1 MTATAFRPGRYLL
14 PNREIDLSRWAVVAC
29 DQYTSQPEYWQRVE
43 EYVGIAPSTLQ
54 LMLPEIY
61 LPESAERIPLIH
73 QAMRCAMAD
82 GTLTETPVSFI
93 LIERTT
99 QAGSRLGLLGC
110 VDLEQYS
117 YEAGAKAAIRPTEE
131 TVASRLP
138 PRMAIRR
145 KAPLELSHIL
155 LLADDPR
162 HTLIEPLY
170 AMKES
175 LPLLYQTELM
185 EEGGSIRGWLIS
197 DSHLPGID
205 GVLQELCETHD
216 GFLFAVGDGNHS
228 LATAKACWEE
238 LKPRLT
244 PKQRQSHPA
253 RFAMAEVVNIH
264 DPALTFE
271 PIHRLLTG
279 VLPDHFLRDLLRITE
294 PAAGTP
300 DVVYIADG
308 QRRPLVLKDRSRP
321 LPVQAVQEWLDDWLF
336 MHEGAKIDY
345 IHGADAMLELTARS
359 DAAGLLLPPVPKER
373 FFALLGQLG
382 VMPRKTFSLGEAN
395 EKRYYLECRR
405 IQN

>member
-205 GVLQELCETHD
+205 GVLQELCAAHD

-244 PKQRQSHPA
+244 PEQRQSHPA

-405 IQN
+405 IHN